1 MDLCNNVLMATTS
14 PKKSTKKPSMSDAH
28 KAALAT
34 GREEGRIVRRY
45 LDALDASRPRRGRKR
60 SPESIAKR
68 IAAID
73 AGLDDADS
81 LSRLHM
87 VEERQQLVVEQR
99 ALTRKVDTG
108 SLEKEFV
115 RVARSYSE
123 RKGISYSAWRKVG
136 VQAAVLDKAKIPR
149 TRS

>member
-1 MDLCNNVLMATTS
+1 
-14 PKKSTKKPSMSDAH
+14 MSDAH